1 MSRCRHAEA
10 CGGCPLQ
17 HLDYAEQLRRKRLR
31 VQRLLDAA
39 LGPRAPRVRPVW
51 PSPHAPGDAPWEFR
65 QKAAFTFGAGPAGE
79 LVMGHYSRGGDVVVA
94 IEECPVHPARAN
106 RIAFAFRDAFARAG
120 LRAFGAD
127 GRGLLR
133 HLIVRTSADQREAVA
148 VLVVARH
155 ARELRAP
162 LREVMAGPD
171 APDGFRRRNEPGAGP
186 RVWAEE
192 RSDGAQRP
200 EPWDRLPARAAV
212 GATSDDSGLLRPQ
225 TPDGLLLNL
234 HDRPGPYLLGRE
246 TLHLGGAEAVVER
259 ALGEAFVVAPTSFF
273 QTNVAAAGELLRL
286 VQEATDGAT
295 SVLDLYSGSGLFALP
310 LARRG
315 ARVTAVEENRDAVRD
330 ARFNLEA
337 SGLPP
342 ARLRLRPGRVEQVL
356 PGLLRERF
364 DAVVLDPPRQGASPP
379 VLEAVFRGLRPPRAV
394 FVSCSP
400 EALAAELAFAAR
412 AGYTIGDVQPVDMFP
427 HTDHVEAVAYA
438 DLAGS
443 ASPSPRAGVRSA
455 PAGRPSKRRR

>member
-1 MSRCRHAEA
+1 MSRCRHADT

-51 PSPHAPGDAPWEFR
+51 PSPHAAGDAPWQFR
-65 QKAAFTFGAGPAGE
+65 QKAAFTFGAGPGGN

-120 LRAFGAD
+120 LRAFGDD

-171 APDGFRRRNEPGAGP
+171 APDGFRRRGEPGAGP
-186 RVWAEE
+186 M
-192 RSDGAQRP
+192 GAP
-200 EPWDRLPARAAV
+200 
-212 GATSDDSGLLRPQ
+212 SDDSGLLRPQ

-234 HDRPGPYLLGRE
+234 NDRPGPYLLGRE
-246 TLHLGGAEAVVER
+246 TLHLGGAEAVLER
-259 ALGEAFVVAPTSFF
+259 ALGEEFAVAPTSFF

-286 VQEATDGAT
+286 VTEATAGAA

-330 ARFNLEA
+330 ARLNLEA
-337 SGLPP
+337 SGVPP

-364 DAVVLDPPRQGASPP
+364 DAVVLDPPRQGASPR
-379 VLEAVFRGLRPPRAV
+379 VLDLVFRGLRPPRAV
-394 FVSCSP
+394 LVSCSP

-412 AGYTIGDVQPVDMFP
+412 AGYAIGDVQPVDMFP
-427 HTDHVEAVAYA
+427 HTDHVEAVAVA
-438 DLAGS
+438 DLAAPQADS
-443 ASPSPRAGVRSA
+443 AVRSSA
-455 PAGRPSKRRR
+455 RVGRRDSGRVSKRRR

>member
-17 HLDYAEQLRRKRLR
+17 HLAYAEQLRRKRLR

-51 PSPHAPGDAPWEFR
+51 PSPHAAGDAPWEFR
-65 QKAAFTFGAGPAGE
+65 QKAAFTFGAGPGGE

-120 LRAFGAD
+120 LRAFGDD

-133 HLIVRTSADQREAVA
+133 HLIVRTSANQREAVA

-162 LREVMAGPD
+162 LRGVMAG
-171 APDGFRRRNEPGAGP
+171 
-186 RVWAEE
+186 
-192 RSDGAQRP
+192 
-200 EPWDRLPARAAV
+200 
-212 GATSDDSGLLRPQ
+212 PQ

-234 HDRPGPYLLGRE
+234 NDRPGPYLLGRE
-246 TLHLGGAEAVVER
+246 TLHLGGAEAVLER
-259 ALGEAFVVAPTSFF
+259 ALGEEFAVAPTSFF

-286 VQEATDGAT
+286 VKEATAGAA

-330 ARFNLEA
+330 ARLNLEA
-337 SGLPP
+337 SGVPP

-364 DAVVLDPPRQGASPP
+364 DAVVIDPPRQGASPR
-379 VLEAVFRGLRPPRAV
+379 VLDLVFRGLRPPRAV

-412 AGYTIGDVQPVDMFP
+412 AGYAVGDVQPVDMFP
-427 HTDHVEAVAYA
+427 HTDHVEAVAVA
-438 DLAGS
+438 DLAAPSGLSAERGAGS
-443 ASPSPRAGVRSA
+443 GRVR
-455 PAGRPSKRRR
+455 R

>member
-1 MSRCRHAEA
+1 MSRCRHADT

-17 HLDYAEQLRRKRLR
+17 HLDYAEQLHRKCLR
-31 VQRLLDAA
+31 VQRLLDDA

-51 PSPHAPGDAPWEFR
+51 PSPHAAGDAPWQFR
-65 QKAAFTFGAGPAGE
+65 QKAAFTFGAGPGGE

-120 LRAFGAD
+120 LRAFGDD

-162 LREVMAGPD
+162 LREVMAG
-171 APDGFRRRNEPGAGP
+171 ADGFRRRGEPGAGP
-186 RVWAEE
+186 M
-192 RSDGAQRP
+192 GAP
-200 EPWDRLPARAAV
+200 
-212 GATSDDSGLLRPQ
+212 SDDSGLLRPQ

-234 HDRPGPYLLGRE
+234 NDRPGPYLLGRE
-246 TLHLGGAEAVVER
+246 TLHLGGAEVVLER
-259 ALGEAFVVAPTSFF
+259 ALGEAFAVAPTSFF

-286 VQEATDGAT
+286 VQEATAGAA

-330 ARFNLEA
+330 ARLNLDA
-337 SGLPP
+337 SGIPP

-356 PGLLRERF
+356 PGLLGERF
-364 DAVVLDPPRQGASPP
+364 DAVVLDPPRQGASPR
-379 VLEAVFRGLRPPRAV
+379 VLDLVFRGLRPPRAV

-400 EALAAELAFAAR
+400 EALAAELAFATR
-412 AGYTIGDVQPVDMFP
+412 AGYAVGDVQPVDMFP
-427 HTDHVEAVAYA
+427 HTDHVEAVAVA
-438 DLAGS
+438 DLAAPSGLSAERAAGS
-443 ASPSPRAGVRSA
+443 GRVR
-455 PAGRPSKRRR
+455 R